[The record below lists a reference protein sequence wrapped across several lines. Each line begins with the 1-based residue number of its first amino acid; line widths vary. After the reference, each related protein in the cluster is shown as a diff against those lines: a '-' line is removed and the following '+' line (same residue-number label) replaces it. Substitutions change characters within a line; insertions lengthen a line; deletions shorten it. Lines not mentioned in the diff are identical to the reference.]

1 MRLQLQSLIFEKFG
15 VGANDLADGNSG
27 LEGRAAN
34 DGKRRARKVTAAGSG
49 GSKKCKKKS
58 NMVSLNDWE
67 WEADE
72 VFDIDRLIGKMVA
85 CGGEVPGRTDVAAG
99 TVLYKVLW
107 KGFPPDCATWEDEE
121 DLAHTDEVRLY
132 EAGLQAEEEDE
143 EAEEEEQE
151 GEDAAA

>member
-1 MRLQLQSLIFEKFG
+1 MQEE
-15 VGANDLADGNSG
+15 VENDLVQRLG
-27 LEGRAAN
+27 
-34 DGKRRARKVTAAGSG
+34 
-49 GSKKCKKKS
+49 
-58 NMVSLNDWE
+58 E

-85 CGGEVPGRTDVAAG
+85 CGGEVPGRTGVAAG